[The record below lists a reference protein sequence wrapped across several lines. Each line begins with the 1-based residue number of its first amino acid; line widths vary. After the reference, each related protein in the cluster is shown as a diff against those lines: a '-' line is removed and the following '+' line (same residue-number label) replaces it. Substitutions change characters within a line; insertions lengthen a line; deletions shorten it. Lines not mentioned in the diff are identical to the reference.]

1 MGEAGVLSRILCTLI
16 GNAPFTYA
24 SLDKALAPGQ
34 LTAADEEIA
43 RQDYQ
48 RLQDITKL

>member
-34 LTAADEEIA
+34 LTGHE
-43 RQDYQ
+43 QMK
-48 RLQDITKL
+48 KLHDKIIRGSKI